1 MRFDPPLLW
10 DFSERLETHLH
21 TSLSTVTAFV
31 GVQPDVLPPTG
42 YVVADLAAPDEWA
55 DRASGLTSA
64 ASISVTLRCVGTSAK
79 QAVHTMDLVAAA
91 MRDWKPFDAP
101 NVGHVRLTQA
111 GVIVKDDSIKTDV
124 RYSIALTYRFDS

>member
-1 MRFDPPLLW
+1 MRFDPPPIH
-10 DFSERLETHLH
+10 DFADMLDAHLRAN
-21 TSLSTVTAFV
+21 LSTVAVFV
-31 GVQPDVLPPTG
+31 GQPATLPPTG

-111 GVIVKDDSIKTDV
+111 GAVVMDDSIKTDV
-124 RYSIALTYRFDS
+124 RYSIALTYRFDL